1 MARLLMLDQEIVD
14 EIAEGS
20 VIIMSHDTWDEF
32 NNGEKARLMDAAVD
46 YDHGGET
53 DAYVDIVTSREDYFV
68 KCAFEEDGDN
78 YEEWD

>member
-1 MARLLMLDQEIVD
+1 MARLLLLEQEIVN

-20 VIIMSHDTWDEF
+20 VVIMSHDTWEEF
-32 NNGEKARLMDAAVD
+32 NNGERAKLMDAVVD

-68 KCAFEEDGDN
+68 KSAFDQNDAL
-78 YEEWD
+78 EEWD